1 MAALYSSFEAVTG
14 QPNGALNKAYQI
26 ASPYGEPGA
35 VLVDAT
41 GTAVTI
47 ENILCGWD
55 HTVIGENIRRIQAMT
70 PADIQRLA
78 QKYLAR
84 EDLVTVI
91 AGDPIPEER
100 QAPEEKAD
108 RQ

>member
-47 ENILCGWD
+47 ENILCGRRND
-55 HTVIGENIRRIQAMT
+55 VVSENLQRIRAIT
-70 PADIQRLA
+70 PAEVQRLA
-78 QKYLAR
+78 VKYLPR
-84 EDLVTVI
+84 EALVTVV
-91 AGDPIPEER
+91 AGGPESVL
-100 QAPEEKAD
+100 
-108 RQ
+108 

>member
-41 GTAVTI
+41 GGDEQLGKYNGLGGKLERDEDVVERFRLLDA
-47 ENILCGWD
+47 
-55 HTVIGENIRRIQAMT
+55 
-70 PADIQRLA
+70 ADDA
-78 QKYLAR
+78 
-84 EDLVTVI
+84 
-91 AGDPIPEER
+91 AGLG
-100 QAPEEKAD
+100 QGHEKAQLPEGNVHQEKSIYPLLKID
-108 RQ
+108 FT